1 VNVNVLHD
9 KRSNNK
15 QKMVNCPRGA
25 FVLWSVLYEAQQTSQ
40 RVERNETKGRFFH
53 LSLEIVELHIYAEVL
68 KLLKMR
74 KE

>member
-1 VNVNVLHD
+1 MYFMTNEATTS
-9 KRSNNK
+9 KRWLTVQEVRLCCGQSYMRLSRHHK
-15 QKMVNCPRGA
+15 
-25 FVLWSVLYEAQQTSQ
+25 